1 MKEFKLIDS
10 TFTKEE
16 AKQVLLS
23 LVNYKIQFHSHK
35 VFSNDERFGL
45 DDKFSKSRIVELE
58 GIRNQLLSYFNN
70 LGDKELTMKVD
81 SFVNMTIIEEVV
93 NEDEKVDSI

>member
-10 TFTKEE
+10 TFTNEE

-23 LVNYKIQFHSHK
+23 LVNYKIQFHSQK

-45 DDKFSKSRIVELE
+45 DDTFSKSRIVELE
-58 GIRNQLLSYFNN
+58 EIRDNLLDYFKE

-81 SFVNMTIIEEVV
+81 SVVNMTIMESVEEE
-93 NEDEKVDSI
+93 NTVDSI

>member
-10 TFTKEE
+10 SFTNEE

-45 DDKFSKSRIVELE
+45 DDTFSKTRIVELE
-58 GIRNQLLSYFNN
+58 EIRDNLLDYFNE

-81 SFVNMTIIEEVV
+81 SVVKMSIGEVV
-93 NEDEKVDSI
+93 NEGEKVDTI